1 MNHRTIAKAMTLNLL
16 LATSMSATAQSES
29 PRFYLSANIGDAKAS
44 GHYLRQSA
52 GKRESGFD
60 LRFGLVLTPHV
71 SAEIGYGHL
80 RSITPSVGCSAVG
93 SCNVPD
99 AKLNP
104 VELGLAARS
113 AIGKTK
119 FYGRVVVGVS
129 CFPNSGDYFF
139 AASRGYFGLELGH
152 SLTPHWEIGVNAD
165 RYLLNQHD
173 RRGLDLNHLDRV
185 GLIVR
190 AAF

>member
-1 MNHRTIAKAMTLNLL
+1 MNQRILANVMTLSLL
-16 LATSMSATAQSES
+16 LATSTSVIAQSES
-29 PRFYLSANIGDAKAS
+29 QRFYLSANIGGAKAS
-44 GHYLRQSA
+44 GNYLVQSA
-52 GKRESGFD
+52 SKSESGFD

-80 RSITPSVGCSAVG
+80 RSIMPSVGCSAIG

-113 AIGKTK
+113 AFGKSN
-119 FYGRVVVGVS
+119 FYGRVVAGVAR
-129 CFPNSGDYFF
+129 FPNSGNYFF
-139 AASRGYFGLELGH
+139 AASGGYFGLELGH
-152 SLTPHWEIGVNAD
+152 ALTSHWDIGVNAD